1 MFDVKIFGER
11 LTVIRQQR
19 NLSQVSV
26 SKTVGITQTQLSDME
41 NGKTGTTLPR
51 LVKLAEFY
59 HVSTDY
65 LLGITDDPTWRGK
78 EPGSDEGNAGFE
90 AGTTT
95 DRGIV

>member
-1 MFDVKIFGER
+1 MYDQKHFGECLLHLR
-11 LTVIRQQR
+11 EKA
-19 NLSQVSV
+19 NLSQLAVAKV
-26 SKTVGITQTQLSDME
+26 LGFTRTQLSDME

-78 EPGSDEGNAGFE
+78 ELGSDEGNAGFE
-90 AGTTT
+90 AGTAT
-95 DRGIV
+95 DRGTM